1 MLPCHPSL
9 FWSLSEISPCIAEII
24 LFGSIARAPGTSLF
38 LLSGWHHNFE
48 SGFRSTSTQI
58 QGSCHYK
65 SSVRLG
71 FVALARRYYLHY
83 KYQSKEDA
91 EANCPFLIYC
101 RILIACP
108 HHGSP
113 ALKDLVYP
121 LLLDFVE
128 GELDLSL
135 HAARRRSGWKPSA
148 EMMLYLTHGT
158 LVESETSL

>member
-1 MLPCHPSL
+1 MSGK
-9 FWSLSEISPCIAEII
+9 FPCIARTIEFASTVRADGISPF
-24 LFGSIARAPGTSLF
+24 LFSDWR
-38 LLSGWHHNFE
+38 HNF
-48 SGFRSTSTQI
+48 GFDFRSTSTQI
-58 QGSCHYK
+58 QGFCHYIVV
-65 SSVRLG
+65 SPTRPDIAPES
-71 FVALARRYYLHY
+71 YYSHN
-83 KYQSKEDA
+83 KYQSKEDTKT
-91 EANCPFLIYC
+91 NSPFLINC
-101 RILIACP
+101 CILIAGP